1 MPFTFL
7 LGGARSGKSS
17 LAVRMASAFDGP
29 VVVVATAEARDDDM
43 AERIRAHREAR
54 PAAWETVEAPL
65 GLLAAVED
73 VRMDAFVVLDCLT
86 LWVSNA
92 LEAGASGDEVE
103 GEARTLAPAL
113 AGRAAPS
120 IVVSNE
126 VGLGIVPANELAR
139 RYRDVLGRVNGAVA
153 AEASRSLLVVAGRG
167 LPLEE
172 VTPS

>member
-7 LGGARSGKSS
+7 VGGARSGKSS
-17 LAVRMASAFDGP
+17 LAVRLASAFDGP
-29 VVVVATAEARDDDM
+29 VVVVATAEARDEDM
-43 AERIRAHREAR
+43 ADRIRAHREAR
-54 PAAWETVEAPL
+54 PAGWETVEAPL
-65 GLLAAVED
+65 GLLAAID
-73 VRMDAFVVLDCLT
+73 GVREDAFVVLDCLT

-92 LEAGASGDEVE
+92 LEEGATGNEVE
-103 GEARTLAPAL
+103 GEARKLASAL

-120 IVVSNE
+120 VVVSNE

-139 RYRDVLGRVNGAVA
+139 RYRDLLGRVNTAFA
-153 AEASRSLLVVAGRG
+153 AEAARSFLVVAGRG